1 MSGNGGAG
9 EESGEIASPASSS
22 PSNGNP
28 TPEDFVSKRYISE
41 DGQKVSEDS
50 LKISNSN
57 QDGES
62 EDTEANLDNFTQ
74 TKKMMSTLNESEKQ
88 QLCEELG
95 LAVNHSDYS
104 DLSPTTFS
112 KFRNRSV
119 SKLKNLQEKVR
130 LLQKS
135 FRTVTIL
142 QNPQRQLV
150 GTEETIAD
158 LAELLRICE
167 TPKELEEG
175 VLSVDAFTPE
185 LLNLAAKHLSTE
197 KHQQIREWVVS
208 WNQRKQSQGLTET
221 QQMLPEQRGFGGVA
235 AHLST
240 QEAPGLAE
248 LQALLLA
255 CQTPNDQRRL
265 KQNYTA
271 QRVDEA
277 YKALPE
283 QQQLVVDSVSATIV
297 PHQVFKYTGE
307 QINRHRQT
315 LLPNALCYVDLKTRV
330 RQSGLVPVW
339 LLHGVSQGWTTPISV
354 SWDCLVR
361 VEKATVPG
369 SDQACEVVEPNL
381 LE

>member
-1 MSGNGGAG
+1 
-9 EESGEIASPASSS
+9 
-22 PSNGNP
+22 
-28 TPEDFVSKRYISE
+28 
-41 DGQKVSEDS
+41 
-50 LKISNSN
+50 
-57 QDGES
+57 
-62 EDTEANLDNFTQ
+62 
-74 TKKMMSTLNESEKQ
+74 
-88 QLCEELG
+88 
-95 LAVNHSDYS
+95 
-104 DLSPTTFS
+104 
-112 KFRNRSV
+112 V

-240 QEAPGLAE
+240 QEAPAWRNYKLCY
-248 LQALLLA
+248 LLA
-255 CQTPNDQRRL
+255 KLPTTRDVSSRIIPPN
-265 KQNYTA
+265 
-271 QRVDEA
+271 E
-277 YKALPE
+277 
-283 QQQLVVDSVSATIV
+283 
-297 PHQVFKYTGE
+297 
-307 QINRHRQT
+307 
-315 LLPNALCYVDLKTRV
+315 
-330 RQSGLVPVW
+330 
-339 LLHGVSQGWTTPISV
+339 
-354 SWDCLVR
+354 
-361 VEKATVPG
+361 
-369 SDQACEVVEPNL
+369 
-381 LE
+381 